1 MEKFK
6 MPKYETKY
14 CTGFWLP
21 NDPAASHVDFMDVKI
36 ALGSWDEVEDHEDQS
51 IFFYMDGEPLE
62 EGLIV
67 SDGFV
72 IIKIAEE

>member
-1 MEKFK
+1 

-21 NDPAASHVDFMDVKI
+21 DDPSAKNVDFMDVKI
-36 ALGSWDEVEDHEDQS
+36 ALDSWDEEEDHEDQS

-62 EGLIV
+62 VGLIV

-72 IIKIAEE
+72 ITNIEENQNA